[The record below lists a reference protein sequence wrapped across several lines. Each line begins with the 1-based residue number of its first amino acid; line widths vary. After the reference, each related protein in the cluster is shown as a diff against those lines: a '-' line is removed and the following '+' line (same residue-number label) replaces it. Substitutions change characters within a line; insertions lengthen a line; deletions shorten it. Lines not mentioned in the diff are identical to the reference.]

1 MMFKFCLLLSCAASF
16 ICAAQTLKV
25 NSTVPIEFLKTHA
38 SYGIL
43 KQAMAELNLKVEF
56 QNRPLVRSW
65 HEIDSG
71 VIDGD
76 FSQVHF
82 NFSQFENII
91 RVDESVSHIS
101 VVAFYFKNRV
111 PTIHSIEDLS
121 QYRIGYI
128 KGWRV
133 YGELASDAKY
143 LSAVAD
149 TTTLIKMLAGGRFD
163 AVMIEKGLGVFTAQ
177 QLGYPEAKFATS
189 PVLREMPLYFYLNKK
204 HHKLAKTLA
213 KSFISIKQAQSN

>member
-1 MMFKFCLLLSCAASF
+1 VSF
-16 ICAAQTLKV
+16 LAAAQSLKV
-25 NSTVPIEFLKTHA
+25 NTTVPVEFLKLHP
-38 SYGIL
+38 SYAIL
-43 KQAMAELNLKVEF
+43 EPAMEELNLAIEF

-82 NFSQFENII
+82 DYSQFNNII
-91 RVDESVSHIS
+91 RVEEPVSHIR
-101 VVAFYFKNRV
+101 VVAFYFKKRV
-111 PTIHSIEDLS
+111 PSIRSIEDLS
-121 QYRIGYI
+121 KYRVGYI

-143 LSAVAD
+143 LSPAAD
-149 TTTLIKMLAGGRFD
+149 ATTLIKMLAGGRFD
-163 AVMIEKGLGVFTAQ
+163 VVMIEKGLGEFTAKN
-177 QLGYPEAKFATS
+177 LGYPAAKFATS

-204 HHKLAKTLA
+204 HHKLAQALA
-213 KSFISIKQAQSN
+213 ESFASIKQVQSH